1 MIHEALIIYCLMVA
15 RAPRWSLTR
24 KINIY
29 VIDLHTYMLVIIDPL
44 VRIRNRNI
52 HFIKLK
58 KHTQEHRYRLNM

>member
-1 MIHEALIIYCLMVA
+1 MIHEALIIYRLMVA

-29 VIDLHTYMLVIIDPL
+29 VIDARTYMLMLVVIDPL
-44 VRIRNRNI
+44 VRIRNQNI

-58 KHTQEHRYRLNM
+58 KHPQEHKMI